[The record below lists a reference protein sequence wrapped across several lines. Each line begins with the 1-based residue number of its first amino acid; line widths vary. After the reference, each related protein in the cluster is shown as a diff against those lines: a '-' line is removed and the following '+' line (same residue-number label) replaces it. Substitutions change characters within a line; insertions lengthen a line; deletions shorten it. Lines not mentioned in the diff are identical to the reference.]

1 GPESEPEDGPESE
14 PEDGPESEPEDGPE
28 SEPEDGP
35 KSEPEDGPKSEPED
49 GPKSEPETNKSV
61 ILKVNTLKIEAGIQ
75 VYLKDPTIINC
86 KKVDFDEL
94 KIIPER
100 QEFKIDKDDVFL
112 GNNAAGNYQINYFL
126 NDIKETLLIKVK
138 KRKVTGIESVSRE
151 FFKDSNHFVGNVDLS
166 EINDIVKQLYD
177 LEYNDKYLL
186 YVISFRAIL
195 EDLTK
200 EYLNKQRIT
209 LSGNL
214 KDNIISMLLDL
225 QEVLKTSKKDPLK
238 DEKLSIKQKF
248 KGHDALNNFII
259 GVNVKFNNE
268 NYDKF
273 LHSLTHNPAM
283 IHRDLALEIA
293 NDLILPLY
301 TLDKLLTEKRI
312 IPSLKGY

>member
-1 GPESEPEDGPESE
+1 DGPESE
-14 PEDGPESEPEDGPE
+14 S
-28 SEPEDGP
+28 
-35 KSEPEDGPKSEPED
+35 
-49 GPKSEPETNKSV
+49 ETNKSV

-86 KKVDFDEL
+86 KKVDFGEL

-112 GNNAAGNYQINYFL
+112 GNNVAGNYKINYFL

-151 FFKDSNHFVGNVDLS
+151 FFKDSNHFIGNVDLS
-166 EINDIVKQLYD
+166 GINDIVKQLYD

-259 GVNVKFNNE
+259 GVKVKFNNE

-273 LHSLTHNPAM
+273 LHSLTHNPTM